1 MEKVLKVTKKDRVE
15 DKDWVESKKM
25 RKEAEAGKAP
35 PAEKG
40 VDPAVEWE
48 EKNRADAPDT
58 DLDKPVH
65 AIDPNKIKK

>member
-1 MEKVLKVTKKDRVE
+1 
-15 DKDWVESKKM
+15 M

-35 PAEKG
+35 SADKG
-40 VDPAVEWE
+40 VDPTVEWE

-65 AIDPNKIKK
+65 AIDPKKINK

>member
-25 RKEAEAGKAP
+25 RKDAEAGKAP
-35 PAEKG
+35 SADNG
-40 VDPAVEWE
+40 VDPTVEWE
-48 EKNRADAPDT
+48 ENNRADAVDT

-65 AIDPNKIKK
+65 AIDPKKINK